1 MDLLLRAIPYVTFAQ
16 VVGFSPKAAA
26 DSSLSKDD
34 LPFEDQYNAAI
45 IEVLQRLGYAADSS
59 HNKEVG
65 KVDIFVN
72 IDNRTFGVECI
83 MAKRG
88 PTDHENHRGRF
99 DTALYAYSNADHKA
113 LVTIG
118 SSKSR
123 ARLENESR
131 WCRDHRLGAQY
142 RAHWLQHSVP
152 RFGCQP
158 TRLLFEFQ
166 LSIASPKA
174 FCDLEDSQRLECGK
188 ELNRPSPWRCPSCRG
203 CRFGGV
209 LCRVRPRGTCVGH
222 KQQDPL
228 HPEGFAHQQT
238 CATSRQ
244 HFRSHWR
251 KDLLR
256 KSGRKLCF
264 IHCRV
269 SAWNNHH

>member
-123 ARLENESR
+123 ARERVLKTKADGVEIIGLVPNIAHTGYNILYR
-131 WCRDHRLGAQY
+131 GAQAAEGADLVEY
-142 RAHWLQHSVP
+142 YV
-152 RFGCQP
+152 
-158 TRLLFEFQ
+158 E
-166 LSIASPKA
+166 
-174 FCDLEDSQRLECGK
+174 CDLVARALDTSNRIRCIQKVLHINKPAQPIGAKICCASQDANCA
-188 ELNRPSPWRCPSCRG
+188 S
-203 CRFGGV
+203 F
-209 LCRVRPRGTCVGH
+209 TVGFPPGIIIIESF
-222 KQQDPL
+222 QRSGILSEL
-228 HPEGFAHQQT
+228 HPA
-238 CATSRQ
+238 RQ
-244 HFRSHWR
+244 RRPWVR
-251 KDLLR
+251 VLGN
-256 KSGRKLCF
+256 GR
-264 IHCRV
+264 
-269 SAWNNHH
+269 